1 MEPKP
6 AAWGDRYAAVF
17 GDRDVVD
24 RYHLRPPYP
33 AETFEVL
40 SGLARGRAVLDVGCG
55 PGDISR
61 PLAGRGARVD
71 AVDPSEPMLALA
83 RAAAG
88 GERVRWI
95 HGRVEEVELT
105 PPYGLVTAG
114 DSVHWLDWKVAF
126 PLFVRI
132 LDPDGVLA
140 LVHRNWLQDAA
151 LRGLLRPIYERHS
164 WNVDFEPL
172 DPVVEL
178 ERRGLFE
185 REGEHETAADPW
197 RPTLDKLV
205 ESHFSASGLARSRL
219 RDRKRSPARREPRS
233 WRLSAR
239 PNGTSSKSP
248 PRSCG
253 AARGRPSRR
262 RGVPLAA
269 ASPPRRE
276 DAESRISG
284 VPRPWCRLLPPRRA
298 TAGRR

>member
-6 AAWGDRYAAVF
+6 AGWGDRYAAVF

-61 PLAGRGARVD
+61 PLAARGARVD
-71 AVDPSEPMLALA
+71 AVDPSEPMLAVA

-114 DSVHWLDWKVAF
+114 DSVHWLDWTVAF

-140 LVHRNWLQDAA
+140 LVHRDWLQDAA

-197 RPTLDKLV
+197 RPTLDELV

-219 RDRKRSPARREPRS
+219 RDPEAFAGEARAAIVAA
-233 WRLSAR
+233 L
-239 PNGTSSKSP
+239 
-248 PRSCG
+248 G
-253 AARGRPSRR
+253 APERYELEVAAKIVWGRPRPPVQATRSSPGSCVTATK
-262 RGVPLAA
+262 RGCG
-269 ASPPRRE
+269 
-276 DAESRISG
+276 ES
-284 VPRPWCRLLPPRRA
+284 V
-298 TAGRR
+298 